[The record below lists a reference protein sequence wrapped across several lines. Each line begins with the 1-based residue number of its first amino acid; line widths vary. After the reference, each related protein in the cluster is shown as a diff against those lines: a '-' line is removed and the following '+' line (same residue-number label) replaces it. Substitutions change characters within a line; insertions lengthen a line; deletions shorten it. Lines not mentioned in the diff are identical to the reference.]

1 MNIPLVIAGGIALVT
16 ALIHGIVG
24 DVALVRKI
32 KVEALPST
40 PFGGPAGS
48 KALIRASWHLLTLVF
63 AILAIAL
70 FASGIRDTSD
80 FAPRR
85 GVSGRRNVHSIRG
98 YHNGCGDREKRCPRP
113 RHSSC
118 TAHICGWLCRDLVG
132 GDRSIVEPSAIAVL
146 TKG

>member
-48 KALIRASWHLLTLVF
+48 KALIRASWHLLALVF

-70 FASGIRDTSD
+70 FVSGIRDSSD
-80 FAPRR
+80 FAPGVAYLAGAMYTAFAVTTMGVAIARSGAR
-85 GVSGRRNVHSIRG
+85 GLVTHPAPLIFTVGCAVIWWGAIGVS
-98 YHNGCGDREKRCPRP
+98 
-113 RHSSC
+113 
-118 TAHICGWLCRDLVG
+118 
-132 GDRSIVEPSAIAVL
+132 
-146 TKG
+146 